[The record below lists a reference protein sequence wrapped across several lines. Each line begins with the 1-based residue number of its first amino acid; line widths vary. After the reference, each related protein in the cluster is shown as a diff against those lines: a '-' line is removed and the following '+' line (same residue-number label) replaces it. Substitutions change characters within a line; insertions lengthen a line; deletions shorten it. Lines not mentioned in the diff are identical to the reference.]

1 MPANFPLMLAQDNLF
16 SQAEVDKLVAAANS
30 DEVKGLLKSDSQKLV
45 EEGAFGFVRRL
56 SLLPPPPP
64 LALS

>member
-1 MPANFPLMLAQDNLF
+1 MLAQDNLF

-64 LALS
+64 LALSESPTGRG